1 MDRSEMFARLRSM
14 LADSLAIPETGI
26 TLQSR
31 LIDELGAD
39 SLDFVDLMFA
49 IEKAFGV
56 KIPEGDFNFLTRLD
70 FSSPTVMRDGF
81 LTGEIIDRLA
91 PLLPDLAMVPDRSR
105 VAPGQI
111 FSLITVE
118 SLCIMIERQRG
129 KSDAGEDKRLS
140 SG

>member
-14 LADSLAIPETGI
+14 LADSLAILETGI

-31 LIDELGAD
+31 LIDDLGAD

-70 FSSPTVMRDGF
+70 FSSPAVMRDGF

-91 PLLPDLAMVPDRSR
+91 PLLPDLATVPDRSR

-129 KSDAGEDKRLS
+129 KSDAGEDKRLGS
-140 SG
+140 